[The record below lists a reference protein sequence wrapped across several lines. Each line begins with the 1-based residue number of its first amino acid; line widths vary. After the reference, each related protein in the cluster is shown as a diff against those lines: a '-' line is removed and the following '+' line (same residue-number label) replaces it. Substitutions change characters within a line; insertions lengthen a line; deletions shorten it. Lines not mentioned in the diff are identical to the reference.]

1 MLVIQ
6 YPEPIFQV
14 KRTETQE
21 LIFDPLR
28 RKWLRLTPE
37 EWVRQNFVQYLV
49 QVKKYPAALIA
60 MEKIIRLGELRK
72 RFDILVYDLQH
83 QPWMMIECKAPS
95 VNLDELVL
103 HQLLRYHI
111 SVPTGF
117 LVISNGNTSY
127 GWEKKDRNLLLIH
140 ELPEWRDTGH
150 ELHELNIE
158 N

>member
-6 YPEPIFQV
+6 YPDPIFQV

-21 LIFDPLR
+21 SIFDPLR
-28 RKWLRLTPE
+28 KKWLKLTPE

-60 MEKIIRLGELRK
+60 MEKIIRLGELKK
-72 RFDILVYDLQH
+72 RFDILVYDQLH
-83 QPWMMIECKAPS
+83 HPFMMIECKAPA
-95 VNLDELVL
+95 VKLDETVL

-117 LVISNGNTSY
+117 LVITNGNISY
-127 GWEKKDRNLLLIH
+127 GWEKKEGTLRLIRQLPDWNNLPLEIK
-140 ELPEWRDTGH
+140 
-150 ELHELNIE
+150 
-158 N
+158 